1 MADRRTDII
10 TALESG
16 MERTCAFFGA
26 LSAGELE
33 TKVYQDGAQW
43 TVRQVLAH
51 FVTIETSM
59 QWLFRNILDGG
70 PGSPRNFDVERF
82 NREQPA
88 RYEGHS
94 VDDLLAAFR
103 AVREETITI
112 VRDMSDQDLDRQGW
126 HVFHGEGS
134 LSRFICWAYEHA
146 QQHESD
152 IRTAIQH

>member
-26 LSAGELE
+26 LSAEELE

-88 RYEGHS
+88 RFEGHS
-94 VDDLLAAFR
+94 LDDLLAAFR
-103 AVREETITI
+103 TVRKKPSPSCGTCRTRIWT
-112 VRDMSDQDLDRQGW
+112 DRAGM
-126 HVFHGEGS
+126 
-134 LSRFICWAYEHA
+134 RFMERGPCRASSAGPTNMPRSMRMISA
-146 QQHESD
+146 Q
-152 IRTAIQH
+152 